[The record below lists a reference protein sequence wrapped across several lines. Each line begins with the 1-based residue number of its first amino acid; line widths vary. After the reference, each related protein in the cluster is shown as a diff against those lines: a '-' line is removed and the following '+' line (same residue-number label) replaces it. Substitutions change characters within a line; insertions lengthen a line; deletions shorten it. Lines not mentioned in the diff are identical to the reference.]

1 MSASLHAQALDVA
14 RRAAQA
20 GAEIAMRK
28 RTSKERL
35 IVEAKEVTD
44 YVTDVDR
51 AAQVAV
57 IAIIR
62 DAFPDHRILAE
73 EDGAEHLGDPASP
86 FCWIIDPV
94 DGTKPY
100 VHGKDEF
107 GCLVALQEN
116 GVTLL
121 GVMALPA
128 KKETFWSTR
137 KGGAFLNGGKIAGL
151 RATRDLDDAILCT
164 NMGGKSRGTEK
175 IMTITHPRCAS
186 LQNYGCAA
194 VEMAEVIKGRNDGVF
209 FEGVH
214 LWDVAPAC
222 LLINEAG
229 GKSRTELMDPK
240 NPRGG
245 VRCVASTTPIFDELC
260 DFVFKEHSK

>member
-1 MSASLHAQALDVA
+1 MTSPLDGTQALALA

-20 GAEIAMRK
+20 GSKIAMDK
-28 RTSKERL
+28 RTSMARLVVEPKE
-35 IVEAKEVTD
+35 ITD

-51 AAQVAV
+51 AAQSTI
-57 IAIIR
+57 IAMIR
-62 DAFPDHRILAE
+62 DTYPDHRILAE
-73 EDGAEHLGDPASP
+73 ETGAEGLGDPASP
-86 FCWIIDPV
+86 FLWIIDPL

-107 GCLVALQEN
+107 ACIIALEEN
-116 GVTLL
+116 GQSVL
-121 GVMALPA
+121 GVMELPA
-128 KKETFWSTR
+128 RKDSFWGTR
-137 KGGAFLNGGKIAGL
+137 RGGAFWNDTRITHL

-164 NMGGKSRGTEK
+164 NIGGKSRGTDK
-175 IMTITHPRCAS
+175 VITFTHPRCSS

-194 VEMAEVIKGRNDGVF
+194 AEMAEILKGRNDGVF

-222 LLINEAG
+222 LLIEEAG
-229 GKSRTELMDPK
+229 GRSRTELMDPN

-245 VRCVASTTPIFDELC
+245 VRCVASTEPIFDELC
-260 DFVFKEHSK
+260 TFVFRK